1 MTILKI
7 LLIIYLCSFVCSWA
21 GVYLSSKEAV
31 KQLRKE
37 GYNFTEDPIPFTL
50 ISILLM
56 SGVFLIPILNT
67 IMALNT
73 LFNYDYIVNEA
84 IRKAKEEDRL
94 R

>member
-21 GVYLSSKEAV
+21 GTYLSSREAI

-37 GYNFTEDPIPFTL
+37 GYNFVEEPFPFTL
-50 ISILLM
+50 ISILLT

-73 LFNYDYIVNEA
+73 LFNYDYIVNESV
-84 IRKAKEEDRL
+84 RKAKERWE
-94 R
+94 

>member
-7 LLIIYLCSFVCSWA
+7 LFIIYLCSFVCSWA
-21 GVYLSSKEAV
+21 GIYLSSRDAT

-37 GYNFTEDPIPFTL
+37 GYHFVEDPAPFTL
-50 ISILLM
+50 ISILLT

-84 IRKAKEEDRL
+84 VRKAKEEKDYE
-94 R
+94 